1 VTRRPLPRLVAR
13 VHALFLLALP
23 RAVRRARGGE
33 IRETFEALWARAV
46 SRSGPLGGLA
56 ALARDCLDL
65 LGAGLGVRRQAAR
78 ERSSR
83 DREVEGMGNLLRD
96 ARIGARTLLRRPAYL
111 IVSSLTLAVG
121 IGANAAVFGVVNA
134 VVLRPLPYPE
144 ADRLVM
150 AFHTLPRY
158 DIVEGPLSYPA
169 FEAARDGT
177 RSLTDVAAYAPVR
190 GTLIGQGPA
199 LPFIGTLVS
208 GGLFGTLG
216 VPPLLGRAIQPA
228 DDGFAADPVLVLAH
242 QTWMRVFGGDPE
254 MVGRPVRIGGRT
266 YTVVGVMPDDF
277 PALTSGEDYYAP
289 LVLHPARESDD
300 TNFLRVIARV
310 APGAELEIAQADLD
324 GVLIAVAPDAEA
336 RERRALLLPR
346 HEYVV
351 RGARTQLLIVLGAVT
366 LVLLV
371 ACTNVAGLTLTRGA
385 ARGKELALR
394 TALGAGRR
402 SIVRHLAVEGALVAA
417 CGGLLGLAVAY
428 GTTQIAALGAPADL
442 PRRSEIGLDAPVV
455 LFLATATM
463 ACILLTSVLPALR
476 GARGHLSALRGGG
489 NGPAEGGR
497 VGRLRPAL
505 ASAQIGLA
513 LVLLV
518 AASLLGRSLARLQ
531 SLDLGF
537 EPGGVLTAVVPLP
550 FQDVPEKV
558 AFLEGLHE
566 RVSAL
571 PTVSAA
577 GVAWSIP
584 FAGGSATTRVGV
596 EGSTI
601 PAQDRPY
608 AMVVPVEGDYFQAM
622 SLSLTAGRAFRA
634 DDDQS
639 APEVAVISE
648 AFARTLWPGASDVV
662 GRRITTGEDEGDP
675 PVTIVGVAADARV
688 ALDQETRL
696 AMYTPYRQAGWTER
710 AHIVI
715 RSTGDP
721 LALVEP
727 LRQAVGEL
735 HGEIPVGDVATL
747 EARVRSAADQPRFRA
762 GLVGSFAVVAGLLA
776 LIGIYGVMGQLVQA
790 GTREIGVRVAMG
802 AERGRVLR
810 GVLGQALRIAAVGVA
825 GGLVLAMAASRSLTG
840 LLFQV
845 EPGDPGTYVGA
856 SVMLLAATVV
866 ATLLPARRAARV
878 DPMEALR
885 GE

>member
-1 VTRRPLPRLVAR
+1 
-13 VHALFLLALP
+13 
-23 RAVRRARGGE
+23 
-33 IRETFEALWARAV
+33 
-46 SRSGPLGGLA
+46 
-56 ALARDCLDL
+56 
-65 LGAGLGVRRQAAR
+65 
-78 ERSSR
+78 
-83 DREVEGMGNLLRD
+83 
-96 ARIGARTLLRRPAYL
+96 
-111 IVSSLTLAVG
+111 
-121 IGANAAVFGVVNA
+121 
-134 VVLRPLPYPE
+134 
-144 ADRLVM
+144 
-150 AFHTLPRY
+150 
-158 DIVEGPLSYPA
+158 
-169 FEAARDGT
+169 
-177 RSLTDVAAYAPVR
+177 
-190 GTLIGQGPA
+190 
-199 LPFIGTLVS
+199 
-208 GGLFGTLG
+208 
-216 VPPLLGRAIQPA
+216 
-228 DDGFAADPVLVLAH
+228 
-242 QTWMRVFGGDPE
+242 
-254 MVGRPVRIGGRT
+254 
-266 YTVVGVMPDDF
+266 
-277 PALTSGEDYYAP
+277 
-289 LVLHPARESDD
+289 
-300 TNFLRVIARV
+300 
-310 APGAELEIAQADLD
+310 
-324 GVLIAVAPDAEA
+324 
-336 RERRALLLPR
+336 
-346 HEYVV
+346 
-351 RGARTQLLIVLGAVT
+351 
-366 LVLLV
+366 
-371 ACTNVAGLTLTRGA
+371 
-385 ARGKELALR
+385 
-394 TALGAGRR
+394 
-402 SIVRHLAVEGALVAA
+402 
-417 CGGLLGLAVAY
+417 
-428 GTTQIAALGAPADL
+428 
-442 PRRSEIGLDAPVV
+442 
-455 LFLATATM
+455 
-463 ACILLTSVLPALR
+463 
-476 GARGHLSALRGGG
+476 
-489 NGPAEGGR
+489 
-497 VGRLRPAL
+497 
-505 ASAQIGLA
+505 
-513 LVLLV
+513 
-518 AASLLGRSLARLQ
+518 
-531 SLDLGF
+531 
-537 EPGGVLTAVVPLP
+537 
-550 FQDVPEKV
+550 
-558 AFLEGLHE
+558 
-566 RVSAL
+566 
-571 PTVSAA
+571 
-577 GVAWSIP
+577 VAWSIP

-608 AMVVPVEGDYFQAM
+608 AMVVPVEGDYLQAM
-622 SLSLTAGRAFRA
+622 GLPLTAGRAFRA

>member
-1 VTRRPLPRLVAR
+1 
-13 VHALFLLALP
+13 
-23 RAVRRARGGE
+23 
-33 IRETFEALWARAV
+33 
-46 SRSGPLGGLA
+46 
-56 ALARDCLDL
+56 
-65 LGAGLGVRRQAAR
+65 
-78 ERSSR
+78 
-83 DREVEGMGNLLRD
+83 MGNLLRD
-96 ARIGARTLLRRPAYL
+96 TRLAARTLLRRPAYL

-134 VVLRPLPYPE
+134 VVLRPLPYPD

-158 DIVEGPLSYPA
+158 DIVEGPFGYA
-169 FEAARDGT
+169 GFEAARAGT
-177 RSLTDVAAYAPVR
+177 RNLAGVAAYAPVR

-199 LPFIGTLVS
+199 LPLTGLLVS
-208 GGLFGTLG
+208 GHLFGTLG
-216 VPPLLGRAIQPA
+216 VPPLHGRTIQPA
-228 DDGFAADPVLVLAH
+228 DDAFDAHPVLVLAH
-242 QTWMRVFGGDPE
+242 QTWLRVFGGDLE
-254 MVGRPVRIGGRT
+254 VVGRPVRIGQTT
-266 YTVVGVMPDDF
+266 YTIVGVMPQDF
-277 PALTSGEDYYAP
+277 PAMSSGEEYYAP
-289 LVLHPARESDD
+289 LVLHPARQSDD
-300 TNFLRVIARV
+300 TNFLRVLARL
-310 APGAELEIAQADLD
+310 APGAELEAARTDLD
-324 GVLIAVAPDAEA
+324 GVLRAVAPDAEA

-385 ARGKELALR
+385 ARSRELALR

-417 CGGLLGLAVAY
+417 GGGLLAVAVAY
-428 GTTQIAALGAPADL
+428 GATRIAAIAAPVDL
-442 PRRSEIGLDAPVV
+442 PRRSEIVLDAPVL
-455 LFLATATM
+455 LFLAAVTV
-463 ACILLTSVLPALR
+463 ACILLTSVFPALR
-476 GARGHLSALRGGG
+476 GAQGHLSALRGGVIG
-489 NGPAEGGR
+489 AVEGGR

-505 ASAQIGLA
+505 ASTQIGLA

-550 FQDVPEKV
+550 FEGAPEKV

-577 GVAWSIP
+577 GMAWSIP

-596 EGSTI
+596 EGSTV
-601 PAQDRPY
+601 PPENRPY

-622 SLSLTAGRAFRA
+622 GLSLTAGRAFRPE
-634 DDDQS
+634 DDQN
-639 APEVAVISE
+639 APDVAVISE
-648 AFARTLWPGASDVV
+648 STARTLWPGASDVV
-662 GRRITTGEDEGDP
+662 GRRITTGQDEGDP
-675 PVTIVGVAADARV
+675 PVTVVGVAADARV
-688 ALDQETRL
+688 GLEEETRL
-696 AMYTPYRQAGWTER
+696 AMYTPYRQAGWVER
-710 AHIVI
+710 AHLVI

-790 GTREIGVRVAMG
+790 STREIGVRVAMG

-825 GGLVLAMAASRSLTG
+825 GGLVLALVASRSLG
-840 LLFQV
+840 SLLFQV
-845 EPGDPGTYVGA
+845 EAGDPATYVTA
-856 SVMLLAATVV
+856 SMLLLAATIV
-866 ATLLPARRAARV
+866 ATLLPARRAAKV

-885 GE
+885 GD